1 MAYYNTDLVSDTS
14 NNDVLQF
21 YNDVYDDINKLNLD
35 KENAF
40 SNIYMYKK
48 SKMINK
54 VFYTIIITCAL
65 IIVLT
70 FINKTFKYFDDVA
83 YLIMCGVLIA
93 LGFIYIG
100 YYLWDLF
107 FRSKLNFDEYD
118 YDKFGTVSPPKLSSY
133 SSKDYSDVSGGNV
146 KCGSSKNEGINK
158 GFFKQLF

>member
-1 MAYYNTDLVSDTS
+1 MAYNTDLLSDTS

-21 YNDVYDDINKLNLD
+21 YNDVYDDINKLNVD

-48 SKMINK
+48 SKMLNK
-54 VFYTIIITCAL
+54 VFYTIIITCLL
-65 IIVLT
+65 IILLT

-83 YLIMCGVLIA
+83 YLIMCGLLIA

-133 SSKDYSDVSGGNV
+133 STKDYSDISGNV
-146 KCGSSKNEGINK
+146 KCESSINEGINK
-158 GFFKQLF
+158 GFFKKLF

>member
-1 MAYYNTDLVSDTS
+1 MAYNTNLVSDTS

-48 SKMINK
+48 TKMINK
-54 VFYTIIITCAL
+54 VFYTIIITCLL
-65 IIVLT
+65 IILLT

-83 YLIMCGVLIA
+83 YLVMCGVLIA

-107 FRSKLNFDEYD
+107 FRSNLNFDEYD

-133 SSKDYSDVSGGNV
+133 STKDYSDVSGND
-146 KCGSSKNEGINK
+146 KCGSSINEGTNN